1 MLFLGI
7 LCTGKIKVN
16 SGYRDDQEEETST
29 LVLLDF
35 IYMAWRGFLRY
46 PTKLPADK
54 NPQVNNQGYLKKMMA
69 CPCAIGPFKSLARFY
84 LFSGLAF
91 CFLYNICF
99 LFQQ

>member
-54 NPQVNNQGYLKKMMA
+54 NPQVNNQGRLKKMMA
-69 CPCAIGPFKSLARFY
+69 CPCAIGPFKSVA
-84 LFSGLAF
+84 LFFF
-91 CFLYNICF
+91 CFRLSV
-99 LFQQ
+99 LFFI